1 MTIIED
7 IKNDLK
13 KSIKKQ
19 LTNKKDNLRV
29 ILGEIQRDKYKKIDD
44 ESVLKV
50 LKQLK
55 KLELDRIKLFQKE
68 HKSPSMDFLKQIEKY
83 LPEEVSKEEIVS
95 YIDNNID
102 FSKLKN
108 KMMAIGIIKK
118 HFSDRSIDGKLVKK
132 IIDKEK

>member
-1 MTIIED
+1 MTIIDD

-13 KSIKKQ
+13 ESMQKQ
-19 LTNKKDNLRV
+19 LINKKDNIRI
-29 ILGEIQRDKYKKIDD
+29 ILGEIQRDKYKKTDD
-44 ESVLKV
+44 ESILKV

-68 HKSPSMDFLKQIEKY
+68 YKSPNMDFLKQIEKY
-83 LPEEVSKEEIVS
+83 LPEEVSKEEIIN
-95 YIDNNID
+95 YINDNID

-118 HFSDRSIDGKLVKK
+118 YFYNRIIDGKLIKE
-132 IIDKEK
+132 IIEKL

>member
-1 MTIIED
+1 MNIIIA

-13 KSIKKQ
+13 ESIKNKSK
-19 LTNKKDNLRV
+19 NKKDNLRV
-29 ILGEIQRDKYKKIDD
+29 ILGEIQRDKYKKTDD

-68 HKSPSMDFLKQIEKY
+68 HKNPSMDFLKQIEEY
-83 LPEEVSKEEIVS
+83 LPEEVSKEEIIT
-95 YIDNNID
+95 YINNNIN

-108 KMMAIGIIKK
+108 KMMAISIIKK
-118 HFSDRSIDGKLVKK
+118 HFSDKSIDGKLVKE
-132 IIDKEK
+132 IIEKM